1 VVAHTSVAL
10 VLLPIGLLVFHE
22 QLSWRNA
29 AGIACC
35 LLGLY
40 LLSQK

>member
-1 VVAHTSVAL
+1 
-10 VLLPIGLLVFHE
+10 VLLPVGLLLFRE
-22 QLSWRNA
+22 QLSWLNA

-40 LLSQK
+40 LLAPK